1 MGWLI
6 LGLVIFLGVHSVSI
20 AAEPWRNRMA
30 FRLGEWTWK
39 GLYSVIAIIGF
50 VLIIHGYGLARLDPT
65 WLYMPPLWMRHV
77 SFLLLLPVFP
87 LLLAAYF
94 PGRIQATLKH
104 PMLVAVKLW
113 ALAHLLT
120 NGTAADVLLFGSI
133 LAWAVADR
141 ISLKRRT
148 PRPIPGLPR
157 AGWNDAI
164 ALAGGLIIY
173 VAFVL
178 WLHRILIGMPL
189 VRGG

>member
-20 AAEPWRNRMA
+20 AAEPWRDRMA
-30 FRLGEWTWK
+30 NRLGEWTWK

-148 PRPIPGLPR
+148 PRPIPALPR
-157 AGWNDAI
+157 SRWNDAV
-164 ALAGGLIIY
+164 AVAGGLVIY

>member
-20 AAEPWRNRMA
+20 AAEPWRDRMTH
-30 FRLGEWTWK
+30 RLGEWTWK

-120 NGTAADVLLFGSI
+120 NGTVADVLLFGSI

-141 ISLKRRT
+141 ISLKGRT
-148 PRPIPGLPR
+148 PRSIPALPR
-157 AGWNDAI
+157 SGWNDAV
-164 ALAGGLIIY
+164 ALAGGLVIY

-178 WLHRILIGMPL
+178 WLHRMLIGIPL
-189 VRGG
+189 IA

>member
-1 MGWLI
+1 MGWLL

-20 AAEPWRNRMA
+20 AAEPWRDRMA
-30 FRLGEWTWK
+30 NRLGEWPWK
-39 GLYSVIAIIGF
+39 GIYSVVAIIGLAL
-50 VLIIHGYGLARLDPT
+50 VICGYGLARQDPT
-65 WLYMPPLWMRHV
+65 WLYMPPPWMRHV

-148 PRPIPGLPR
+148 PRPIPALPR
-157 AGWNDAI
+157 SGWNDVVAV
-164 ALAGGLIIY
+164 AGGLAIY

-189 VRGG
+189 VGGA